1 MSSDKAEHF
10 KRVNVMVR
18 PDQKKQVN
26 KAGLNMS
33 GLIRG
38 LLDDHFSEE
47 KIVLS
52 VSPRVRKVYEH
63 VISNLGAEDKEL
75 EIYFLEALD
84 KFLADKTRQID
95 ALRKS
100 IKRE

>member
-1 MSSDKAEHF
+1 
-10 KRVNVMVR
+10 
-18 PDQKKQVN
+18 
-26 KAGLNMS
+26 MS

-52 VSPRVRKVYEH
+52 VSPRVREVYQLL
-63 VISNLGAEDKEL
+63 ISNLGAEDREL

-84 KFLADKTRQID
+84 KFLAEKTRQID
-95 ALRKS
+95 DLRKS

>member
-1 MSSDKAEHF
+1 MAGDGGKHF
-10 KRVNVMVR
+10 KRVNVLLR
-18 PDQKKQVN
+18 PDQHQRVMA
-26 KAGLNMS
+26 AGLNMS
-33 GLIRG
+33 GLVRG

-52 VSPRVRKVYEH
+52 VSPKVKEVYQQL
-63 VISNLGAEDKEL
+63 ISNFGTEDSEL

-95 ALRKS
+95 DLRKS
-100 IKRE
+100 IKR

>member
-1 MSSDKAEHF
+1 MSEHGSEHF
-10 KRVNVMVR
+10 KRVNVLVR
-18 PDQKKQVN
+18 RDQHQRVVT
-26 KAGLNMS
+26 AGLNMS

-38 LLDDHFSEE
+38 LIDDHFSEE

-52 VSPRVRKVYEH
+52 VSPRVKKVYQQL
-63 VISNLGAEDKEL
+63 ISNLGAEDREL

-95 ALRKS
+95 DLRKS
-100 IKRE
+100 IKR

>member
-1 MSSDKAEHF
+1 MTTSA
-10 KRVNVMVR
+10 
-18 PDQKKQVN
+18 QK
-26 KAGLNMS
+26 
-33 GLIRG
+33 
-38 LLDDHFSEE
+38 

-52 VSPRVRKVYEH
+52 VSPEVRRVYEH
-63 VISNLGAEDKEL
+63 VISNFGAEDKEL

>member
-1 MSSDKAEHF
+1 MPSDKAEHF
-10 KRVNVMVR
+10 KRINVMLR
-18 PDQKKQVN
+18 PDQKKRVN

-52 VSPRVRKVYEH
+52 VSPEVRRVYEH

-84 KFLADKTRQID
+84 KFLANKTRQID

>member
-1 MSSDKAEHF
+1 MSSGRAEHF